1 MLSRQLAESILCA
14 RPATD
19 CLDLLPR
26 RSTQF
31 PIEKQK
37 MGLRELQ
44 NDAQPLHKKSDE
56 LNVQGI
62 KGLISI
68 SQLWVLCLSRI
79 VAVNPLWLAGYA
91 NMSLSMAHSGAS

>member
-44 NDAQPLHKKSDE
+44 NDAQPLHKKSDV

-62 KGLISI
+62 KGLY
-68 SQLWVLCLSRI
+68 Q
-79 VAVNPLWLAGYA
+79 
-91 NMSLSMAHSGAS
+91 SLSYGSFVLVGSSRLALYG